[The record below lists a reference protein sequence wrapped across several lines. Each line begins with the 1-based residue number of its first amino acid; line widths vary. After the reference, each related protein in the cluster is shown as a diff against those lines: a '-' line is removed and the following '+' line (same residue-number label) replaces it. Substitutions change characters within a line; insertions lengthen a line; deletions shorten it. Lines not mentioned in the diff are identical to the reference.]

1 MINTD
6 DVNNTIWSNGGD
18 DKINAGL
25 GNDVVDAGTGNDLI
39 TGGGGDDTIISGL
52 GADTIIYRSGD
63 GNDTII
69 DFNVADGDKIDL
81 TRLTSVHSFSDLTI
95 TQDGLDATVA
105 FGSTITLKNFDKGD
119 LTSARFLFSQQV
131 IEGYVSGATV
141 FADLNNNGELDPGE
155 PTTTTDAQGNF
166 TLPGGTAPL
175 IAFGGADG
183 TTGLPFLGQFSAP
196 SGSRVITPLTTLVN
210 ILQSKGVP
218 GAEQKVLNALG
229 LSPDLDLESLDPIGA
244 AKAGDLAAGA
254 AQVAAA
260 KVYDTVAVIA
270 ATLAGAGGAFNLAAQ
285 DGFLALASAIKGSIV
300 NFTDEA
306 TLAAMITQIAQAE
319 NLTLGPGVAESTA
332 SVIAAGNAS
341 LDLLLQTADSGE
353 QLLQGSAAIELV
365 MQGTVAA
372 AFAQAAGDPDQL
384 DHLANLFSSS
394 HLDAL
399 INLAE
404 SKLENPDANAAPLA
418 FDGSAATNE
427 DTPVNGTLAAVELDQ
442 DALSF
447 VVVSG
452 PGHGGVALNGE
463 NFVYTPNANF
473 HGRAFPGAGLSS
485 YDALSE
491 PGARCDGASS
501 SHCSAVEPL
510 RGRSQ
515 CGRNKVSVCG
525 GWPCSVVLAQSIRAI
540 LKRRPMSQRLGR
552 RWSNWGGSAVATCGS
567 IIAWAATMSSVFANS
582 RKNWLRSHQMLS

>member
-1 MINTD
+1 
-6 DVNNTIWSNGGD
+6 
-18 DKINAGL
+18 
-25 GNDVVDAGTGNDLI
+25 
-39 TGGGGDDTIISGL
+39 
-52 GADTIIYRSGD
+52 
-63 GNDTII
+63 
-69 DFNVADGDKIDL
+69 
-81 TRLTSVHSFSDLTI
+81 
-95 TQDGLDATVA
+95 
-105 FGSTITLKNFDKGD
+105 
-119 LTSARFLFSQQV
+119 
-131 IEGYVSGATV
+131 
-141 FADLNNNGELDPGE
+141 
-155 PTTTTDAQGNF
+155 
-166 TLPGGTAPL
+166 
-175 IAFGGADG
+175 
-183 TTGLPFLGQFSAP
+183 
-196 SGSRVITPLTTLVN
+196 
-210 ILQSKGVP
+210 
-218 GAEQKVLNALG
+218 
-229 LSPDLDLESLDPIGA
+229 LDLETLDPIGA

-372 AFAQAAGDPDQL
+372 AFAQVAGDPDQL

-473 HGRAFPGAGLSS
+473 HGVDSFMFKASDGIGDSNVAAISLTIASVNDAPLASANSYMTGEDTALSVAAPGVLQNDSDVDHDPLSAMLVSAPSHGTTMLNADGSFTYTPDQDFSGLDSFSYRANDGLANSNIATVQIAVTAAVARALGGTNDADRFVDAPDFATTYSAGNGDDVVSGLDGKDVLRGGNGNDTLLGGAGADVLSGENGNDHLDGGLGSDLIAGGPGTDWLTGGPGADTFVFARGGGSDVISDFEFGLDHLQLDDGLTLAAVSTADVDHSGALDTVVQLSS
-485 YDALSE
+485 
-491 PGARCDGASS
+491 G
-501 SHCSAVEPL
+501 
-510 RGRSQ
+510 
-515 CGRNKVSVCG
+515 SVT
-525 GWPCSVVLAQSIRAI
+525 VLGTGQ
-540 LKRRPMSQRLGR
+540 LT
-552 RWSNWGGSAVATCGS
+552 NWHDL
-567 IIAWAATMSSVFANS
+567 F
-582 RKNWLRSHQMLS
+582 